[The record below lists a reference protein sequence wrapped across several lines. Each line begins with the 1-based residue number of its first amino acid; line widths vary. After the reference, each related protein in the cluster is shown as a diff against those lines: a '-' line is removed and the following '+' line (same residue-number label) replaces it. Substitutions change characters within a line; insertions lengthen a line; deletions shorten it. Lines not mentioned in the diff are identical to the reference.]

1 VATRAGRRAPLMRSQ
16 LCGPAIALVR
26 ERAGDAAALR
36 LVRELGLPEDV
47 EDLAKVP
54 EVVLPFAKL
63 DEFLARAAEAS
74 GVAAFGLRLAE
85 RFPRGGYGV
94 LEYAC
99 RTAPTVRAA
108 LERLVR
114 YMRLLN
120 EVVTVRFEEHDATG
134 RGAPAEAVLE
144 QRFPEGVVPAHGHL
158 GEFFVATLL
167 LGARGLADAACVP
180 LRAWFVADASPD
192 EAALRTL
199 LGTRELAFGQ
209 RGNGVALPR
218 AFLDRP
224 LRGAD
229 PALLAL
235 LDRQAEQLLG
245 ARPASGRT
253 AELVRHRVL
262 AAFARGLPSVADVA
276 AELSMSARTLQR
288 RLGDEGVSF
297 AGVLDDVRQELAL
310 RHVREKGRPLGEIAF
325 LLGYAELS
333 PFLRAFKRWTGKT
346 PAAFRA

>member
-1 VATRAGRRAPLMRSQ
+1 MRAPLMRSQ
-16 LCGPAIALVR
+16 LCGPALVLVR
-26 ERAGDAAALR
+26 EAGGDVERLRREFALPEHAETLAEVILPFDRLDAFLAAA
-36 LVRELGLPEDV
+36 
-47 EDLAKVP
+47 AQ
-54 EVVLPFAKL
+54 
-63 DEFLARAAEAS
+63 AS
-74 GVAAFGLRLAE
+74 GLAAFGLRLAA

-114 YMRLLN
+114 YVRLLN
-120 EVVTVRFEEHDATG
+120 EVVTVRFEESGEGDA
-134 RGAPAEAVLE
+134 AVIE

-167 LGARGLADAACVP
+167 VGARALADEACVP
-180 LRAWFVADASPD
+180 RRAWFVAGASPD
-192 EAALRTL
+192 LEALCTF
-199 LGTRELAFGQ
+199 LGTREVAFGR

-245 ARPASGRT
+245 GQPLAGRT
-253 AELVRHRVL
+253 TELVRRRIV
-262 AAFARGLPSVADVA
+262 AAFARGLPSVQEIA

-288 RLGDEGVSF
+288 RLGEEGVSF
-297 AGVLDDVRQELAL
+297 AGLMDDVRHELAVEY
-310 RHVREKGRPLGEIAF
+310 VREKRRPLGEIAF

-346 PAAFRA
+346 PGALRAG

>member
-1 VATRAGRRAPLMRSQ
+1 MRSQ
-16 LCGPAIALVR
+16 LCGPAMALVR
-26 ERAGDAAALR
+26 EAAGDAVVERLR
-36 LVRELGLPEDV
+36 RELGLPEDV
-47 EDLAKVP
+47 EKVA
-54 EVVLPFAKL
+54 EVVLPFDRL
-63 DEFLARAAEAS
+63 DGLLARAAEAS
-74 GVAAFGLRLAE
+74 RIAAFGLRLAE

-114 YMRLLN
+114 YVCLLN
-120 EVVTVRFEEHDATG
+120 ELVSVRLEESGD
-134 RGAPAEAVLE
+134 EAIIE
-144 QRFPEGVVPAHGHL
+144 QRFPEGVLPAHGHL

-167 LGARGLADAACVP
+167 VGARTLADAACVP
-180 LRAWFVADASPD
+180 RRAWFVAEGSPD
-192 EAALRTL
+192 EGALRAF
-199 LGTRELAFGQ
+199 LGTRELGFGR

-245 ARPASGRT
+245 GQPARGRT
-253 AELVRHRVL
+253 AELVRRRVL
-262 AAFARGLPSVADVA
+262 AAFAHGLPSVTEIA
-276 AELSMSARTLQR
+276 AELGMSARTLQR
-288 RLGDEGVSF
+288 RLGEEGASF
-297 AGVLDDVRQELAL
+297 AGVMDDVRHELA
-310 RHVREKGRPLGEIAF
+310 VRYVGEKGRPLGEIAF

-346 PAAFRA
+346 PGALRGG

>member
-1 VATRAGRRAPLMRSQ
+1 MRSQ
-16 LCGPAIALVR
+16 LCGPAMTLVR
-26 ERAGDAAALR
+26 EAGGDVAALR
-36 LVRELGLPEDV
+36 QAFALPDDV
-47 EDLAKVP
+47 EKVA
-54 EVVLPFAKL
+54 EVILPL
-63 DEFLARAAEAS
+63 DQLDAFLAAAAAAS
-74 GVAAFGLRLAE
+74 GIAAFGLRLAE

-120 EVVTVRFEEHDATG
+120 EVVTVRFEEG
-134 RGAPAEAVLE
+134 EVAVIE
-144 QRFPEGVVPAHGHL
+144 QRFPEGVHPAHGHL
-158 GEFFVATLL
+158 GEFFVATLIV
-167 LGARGLADAACVP
+167 GARVLADEACVP
-180 LRAWFVADASPD
+180 LGAWFAVDEAIGSPD
-192 EAALRTL
+192 APALHAF
-199 LGTRELAFGQ
+199 LGTREVAFGR

-245 ARPASGRT
+245 GQPAVGRT
-253 AELVRHRVL
+253 AELVRRRIV
-262 AAFARGLPSVADVA
+262 AAFARGLPSVPEIA
-276 AELSMSARTLQR
+276 AELGMSARTLQR
-288 RLGDEGVSF
+288 RLGEEGVSF
-297 AGVLDDVRQELAL
+297 AGLLDDVRQELAVTY
-310 RHVREKGRPLGEIAF
+310 VRERRRPLGEIAF

-346 PAAFRA
+346 PGAFRS